1 MPTVVSCSMTS
12 PPVQID
18 DSASQSWHSMPC
30 DFNVASGRGSPLHL
44 KNSSATS
51 SEEFSGVLRLWDL
64 QIRNPP
70 LACGRVATEL
80 PVWHSN
86 WRVQAELPFPARI
99 TPVHE
104 RPQLAAC
111 ATGRAMEAGRQGASL
126 PAAAQ

>member
-80 PVWHSN
+80 PDWHSN
-86 WRVQAELPFPARI
+86 WRLQAYLPCTVRI
-99 TPVHE
+99 NSLIASH
-104 RPQLAAC
+104 QLAPCPTRGHMAR
-111 ATGRAMEAGRQGASL
+111 GRILDVNS
-126 PAAAQ
+126 